1 MRSYTAWVT
10 YQNGLISAPLWSV
23 FVMYMARD
31 RMGCSEESLGMITV
45 SGGVTQGLFI
55 SFMVY
60 VFATSNLGNP
70 ALRSV
75 KSR

>member
-1 MRSYTAWVT
+1 
-10 YQNGLISAPLWSV
+10 
-23 FVMYMARD
+23 MYMARD

-60 VFATSNLGNP
+60 VFATSNLVNR

>member
-1 MRSYTAWVT
+1 
-10 YQNGLISAPLWSV
+10 
-23 FVMYMARD
+23 MYMARD